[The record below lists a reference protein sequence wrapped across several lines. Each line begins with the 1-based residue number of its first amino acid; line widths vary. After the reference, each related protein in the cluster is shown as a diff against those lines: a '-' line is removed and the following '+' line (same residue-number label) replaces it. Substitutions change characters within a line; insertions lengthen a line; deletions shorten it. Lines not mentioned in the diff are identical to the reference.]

1 MMGKKQLP
9 LIYNPTAGALRRDT
23 GKIERL
29 TRALAMQGIAV
40 RLLPTTRVGDGTRL
54 AAQSVNEGAETV
66 IVCGGDGTINEAA
79 QSLVGTETALAVWPC
94 GTANVLAR
102 EMRLPCDENAFSELI
117 AGRAARTISV
127 GRAVKPGDGWQRYF
141 LLMAGIGL
149 DATIVNGVDLGL
161 KRLIGAGAYL
171 AAGLDYLARMPL
183 TPFSID
189 LNGRRHES
197 TFTVISNAASYAVC
211 FTLAPGAK
219 MDDDKLDVCV
229 FNSRSRLAYLTY
241 AFLSMARGLHT
252 RISNVVYQPAR
263 EALANS
269 NDKALVQLDGDVMG
283 TLPMRFEVAPGALQI
298 IAPQGADR
306 ILRIEDRRSRIED
319 RR

>member
-1 MMGKKQLP
+1 MKVIP
-9 LIYNPTAGALRRDT
+9 LIYNPTAGALRRDP
-23 GKIERL
+23 GKLERL
-29 TRALAMQGIAV
+29 TRVLARQGIDVV
-40 RLLPTTRVGDGTRL
+40 RLPTKRVGDATQLTR
-54 AAQSVNEGAETV
+54 QSVNDGAEIV

-102 EMRLPCDENAFSELI
+102 ELRLPCDENALSELI
-117 AGRAARTISV
+117 AGQRARTISV
-127 GRAVKPGDGWQRYF
+127 GRAVKPDTGWQRYF

-149 DATIVNGVDLGL
+149 DATIVNGVDPGL

-171 AAGLDYLARMPL
+171 ASGLDYLARLPL

-211 FTLAPGAK
+211 FTLAPDAAV
-219 MDDDKLDVCV
+219 DDDKLDVCV

-241 AFLSMARGLHT
+241 AFLSMARGRHT
-252 RISNVVYQPAR
+252 RSSNVVYQPAR
-263 EALANS
+263 EVKANS
-269 NDKALVQLDGDVMG
+269 NDEALVQLDGDVMG
-283 TLPMRFEVAPGALQI
+283 TLPMRFEIMPQALRI
-298 IAPQGADR
+298 IAPAKRG
-306 ILRIEDRRSRIED
+306 LRIED
-319 RR
+319 

>member
-1 MMGKKQLP
+1 MAPELRKPKARELMMGKKQLP
-9 LIYNPTAGALRRDT
+9 FIYNPTAGALRRDPE
-23 GKIERL
+23 KIERL
-29 TRALAMQGIAV
+29 TRSLARLGINV
-40 RLLPTTRVGDGTRL
+40 RLLPTKRVGDATRL
-54 AAQSVNEGAETV
+54 AEQSVHDGAEIV

-79 QSLVGTETALAVWPC
+79 QSLVGTETALAVWPS

-102 EMRLPCDENAFSELI
+102 ELRLPCDENALSDLI
-117 AGRAARTISV
+117 AAGATRTIRV
-127 GRAVKPGDGWQRYF
+127 GQAVKPDDGWHRYF

-161 KRLIGAGAYL
+161 KRMIGAGAYL

-189 LNGRRHES
+189 LNGQRHES

-263 EALANS
+263 EAQANS

-283 TLPMRFEVAPGALQI
+283 TLPMRFEIAPGALRI
-298 IAPQGADR
+298 IAPQG
-306 ILRIEDRRSRIED
+306 EDRR
-319 RR
+319 

>member
-1 MMGKKQLP
+1 MKVIP
-9 LIYNPTAGALRRDT
+9 LIYNPTAGALRRDP

-29 TRALAMQGIAV
+29 TRSLARQGIDV
-40 RLLPTTRVGDGTRL
+40 GHLPTKCAGDATRL
-54 AAQSVNEGAETV
+54 ARQSVNDGAEIV
-66 IVCGGDGTINEAA
+66 IVCGGDGTINETA
-79 QSLVGTETALAVWPC
+79 QSLVGTEAALAVWPC

-102 EMRLPCDENAFSELI
+102 ELRLPCDENAFSELI
-117 AGRAARTISV
+117 AGRSARTISV
-127 GRAVKPGDGWQRYF
+127 GRAVKPDTGWQRYF

-149 DATIVNGVDLGL
+149 DATIVNSVDLGL

-171 AAGLDYLARMPL
+171 ASGLGYLARLPL

-219 MDDDKLDVCV
+219 VDDDKLDVCV
-229 FNSRSRLAYLTY
+229 FNSHSRLAYLTY
-241 AFLSMARGLHT
+241 ALLSMARGRHT
-252 RISNVVYQPAR
+252 RSPKVVYQPAR
-263 EALANS
+263 EVKANS

-283 TLPMRFEVAPGALQI
+283 NLPMRFEIAPQALRI
-298 IAPQGADR
+298 IAPAKHVLKPGG
-306 ILRIEDRRSRIED
+306 L
-319 RR
+319 

>member
-1 MMGKKQLP
+1 MKVIP
-9 LIYNPTAGALRRDT
+9 LIYNPTAGALRRDP

-29 TRALAMQGIAV
+29 TRALGRQGIDV
-40 RLLPTTRVGDGTRL
+40 MRLPTERAGDATQLTR
-54 AAQSVNEGAETV
+54 QSVNEGAEIV

-79 QSLVGTETALAVWPC
+79 QSLVGSRAALAVWPC

-102 EMRLPCDENAFSELI
+102 ELRLPCDENALSELI
-117 AGRAARTISV
+117 AERSARTISV
-127 GRAVKPGDGWQRYF
+127 GRAVKSDTGWQRYF

-171 AAGLDYLARMPL
+171 ASGLGYLARLPL

-211 FTLAPGAK
+211 FTLAPGAAV
-219 MDDDKLDVCV
+219 DDDKLDVCV

-241 AFLSMARGLHT
+241 AFLSMARGRHT
-252 RISNVVYQPAR
+252 RSSNVVYQPAR
-263 EALANS
+263 EVKANS
-269 NDKALVQLDGDVMG
+269 NNEALVQLDGDVMG
-283 TLPMRFEVAPGALQI
+283 TLPMRFEIMTQALRI
-298 IAPQGADR
+298 IAPAKGG
-306 ILRIEDRRSRIED
+306 LRIED
-319 RR
+319 

>member
-1 MMGKKQLP
+1 MKVIP
-9 LIYNPTAGALRRDT
+9 LIFNPTAGALRRDP

-29 TRALAMQGIAV
+29 TRVLARQGV
-40 RLLPTTRVGDGTRL
+40 DVLLLPTNYAGDATRL
-54 AAQSVNEGAETV
+54 ASQSVNDGAEIV
-66 IVCGGDGTINEAA
+66 AVCGGDGTINEAA
-79 QSLVGTETALAVWPC
+79 QSLIGTETALAVLPC

-102 EMRLPCDENAFSELI
+102 ELRLPGDENALAELI
-117 AGRAARTISV
+117 AGRSARTISV
-127 GRAVKPGDGWQRYF
+127 GRAVKPETGWERYF

-171 AAGLDYLARMPL
+171 ASGLDYLARLPL

-211 FTLAPGAK
+211 FTLAPGAEV
-219 MDDDKLDVCV
+219 DDDKLDVCV
-229 FNSRSRLAYLTY
+229 FNSRSRLVYLTY
-241 AFLSMARGLHT
+241 AFLSMAKGLHT

-269 NDKALVQLDGDVMG
+269 NDKALVQLDGDVVG
-283 TLPMRFEVAPGALQI
+283 TLPMRFEIAPQALRI
-298 IAPQGADR
+298 IAPAK
-306 ILRIEDRRSRIED
+306 
-319 RR
+319 